1 MQGEQRWDE
10 TSTVEFGTLVNLHL
24 WVWDFDEFISI
35 VRVRNGFTVGRQ
47 MPVAIDCMQR
57 LVNRRTG
64 RGVAI
69 YNIYVRMSEP
79 SASMAP

>member
-1 MQGEQRWDE
+1 MVDIGM
-10 TSTVEFGTLVNLHL
+10 LVKLHL

-64 RGVAI
+64 HGI
-69 YNIYVRMSEP
+69 I
-79 SASMAP
+79 